1 MVEIA
6 HQSRARATQYNVKKY
21 CTTFR
26 VMRDTSYLPLP
37 LPLPLNGPWVPPTNC
52 YVSNITNEFKI
63 MSASKTYSLSL
74 SMNSMPYQIPN
85 VINNWCIQTEYILHA
100 IMCIDSAWTIRCIL
114 SDHGDDLWVTRGVN
128 VSASILFWWQVL
140 ILLSAVGGILSDNVM
155 KTVLMILY
163 TGNV

>member
-26 VMRDTSYLPLP
+26 VMRDTSYLLLP

-52 YVSNITNEFKI
+52 YVSNITNEYKI
-63 MSASKTYSLSL
+63 MSASKPYSLSL

-85 VINNWCIQTEYILHA
+85 VINNWCIQNRVYTACDYVNWFWLNYKVYSFRSWWWSVSNA
-100 IMCIDSAWTIRCIL
+100 
-114 SDHGDDLWVTRGVN
+114 RGQRFCQH
-128 VSASILFWWQVL
+128 S
-140 ILLSAVGGILSDNVM
+140 
-155 KTVLMILY
+155 VLMPGVDFTECCGRNSIR
-163 TGNV
+163 